1 MRGIF
6 FSISSL
12 QPVQRVKQ
20 SQSCTVVQ
28 TWWHCHLKSQ
38 EKIHLSCQL
47 NHKRGFYGLRSLGKF
62 PLFFLRLFSLRLAL
76 KVAQVIWSSV
86 TAQVTEMLEKVH
98 QEKTALN
105 ILVKRRHCQIGLNT
119 HTHARH
125 NYMPS
130 TRNSHGQVKSKRR
143 EKVISPANTDQKTTS
158 VAILISDKVDFRTRN
173 IARIKKDIT

>member
-1 MRGIF
+1 MGWQGEPKLIGSLLRSRFPGFLSSSASSLHQRVTPIPNRAAAAGSKNSREARFPGQRKRPLWARMRSIF

-12 QPVQRVKQ
+12 QPVQRGKQ

-98 QEKTALN
+98 
-105 ILVKRRHCQIGLNT
+105 
-119 HTHARH
+119 
-125 NYMPS
+125 
-130 TRNSHGQVKSKRR
+130 
-143 EKVISPANTDQKTTS
+143 
-158 VAILISDKVDFRTRN
+158 
-173 IARIKKDIT
+173 